1 MMKKH
6 IVFYALALAA
16 LCGCRNANSAEV
28 KKALQDLSQTTEN
41 PTMALAPEES
51 DSEAVQVGDVVEFDK
66 TVHDFGDIS
75 VNDGPCPAP
84 SRSRTS
90 ARSPSPSTR

>member
-41 PTMALAPEES
+41 PTMALAPEER
-51 DSEAVQVGDVVEFDK
+51 DS
-66 TVHDFGDIS
+66 
-75 VNDGPCPAP
+75 
-84 SRSRTS
+84 
-90 ARSPSPSTR
+90 